1 MGVKMFQLAQTNI
14 FGPER
19 KKGGGTHWR
28 FVANCWHGLGL
39 GGMEYAGKTWT
50 PTWSALL
57 DFGGFNPEAANR
69 GAYAGVVHGIT
80 SRPKSKPKPA
90 ATPVGGPPQPH
101 PPQTPGTPSPR
112 PWGPSPP
119 PSTAK
124 ARYVDCV
131 LALIWRTVLALI

>member
-1 MGVKMFQLAQTNI
+1 MGGEAWV
-14 FGPER
+14 
-19 KKGGGTHWR
+19 WS
-28 FVANCWHGLGL
+28 
-39 GGMEYAGKTWT
+39 

-69 GAYAGVVHGIT
+69 GVYAGVVHGIA

-90 ATPVGGPPQPH
+90 ATPVAPPPRSRT
-101 PPQTPGTPSPR
+101 PQIPWTPSPR

-119 PSTAK
+119 PWTAK

-131 LALIWRTVLALI
+131 LALIYRTVLVLI